1 MNGRKEMCDPATPL
15 KKVTIGMRKQ
25 NELIFNKEQV
35 RQDHH
40 GAKCLVHN
48 VDHSGQDTKSEMGVK
63 SEDLIRL
70 RYLLPSCV
78 TYSKS
83 HNLPSLLPQY
93 GSIYLARLLERLKD
107 TLCECIL

>member
-1 MNGRKEMCDPATPL
+1 MPSTGLATMDGRKDMCDPATPL

-35 RQDHH
+35 SQDYH

-70 RYLLPSCV
+70 CYLLPSCV
-78 TYSKS
+78 IYSKS
-83 HNLPSLLPQY
+83 H

>member
-1 MNGRKEMCDPATPL
+1 MNGRKEKCHPATPL

-35 RQDHH
+35 RQDDHR
-40 GAKCLVHN
+40 AKCLVHN

-70 RYLLPSCV
+70 RYLIPSCV
-78 TYSKS
+78 AYSKS
-83 HNLPSLLPQY
+83 HNLSQPVS
-93 GSIYLARLLERLKD
+93 SIWEYLSSKVIRK
-107 TLCECIL
+107 IKGYIM